1 MAILI
6 TGGAGYIGSHV
17 LRQLLETTKEDI
29 IVIDN
34 LSTGNKET
42 INKLKKIRNF
52 KFYEK
57 DLRYKYD
64 IKILEDNTR
73 YSNITAVFHFA
84 GSLLVEESVSK
95 PLEYY
100 ENNVIS
106 TINLLKFM
114 ENNNINNLVFS
125 STAAVYGNGNDNPI
139 NPYGHSKK
147 MIEQIIQDYSKA
159 NSKFNYTILRY
170 FNVAGASLDSLI
182 GQVSKTSTHLIK
194 IASETATNKRD
205 KMYIFGTDYNTKDG
219 TCIRD
224 YIHILDLADIH
235 IKALEYMINSKESN
249 IFNAG
254 YGYGYSVKEVI
265 ETIKKISYNFNVEYS
280 DRRVGD
286 PDTLISD
293 ISLLKE
299 KLKWKPKYNNLE
311 TICKTALEWE
321 KMI

>member
-1 MAILI
+1 MSILI

-29 IVIDN
+29 IVVDN

-42 INKLKKIRNF
+42 ITKLKKIRNF
-52 KFYEK
+52 EFHNI
-57 DLRYKYD
+57 DLRYEND
-64 IKILEDNTR
+64 IEILEDNIS

-84 GSLLVEESVSK
+84 GSLLVEESVNK

-100 ENNVIS
+100 ENNVTS

-114 ENNNINNLVFS
+114 ENNNIYNFVFS
-125 STAAVYGNGNDNPI
+125 STAAVYGNGNGNPI

-159 NSKFNYTILRY
+159 NPKFNYTILRY

-235 IKALEYMINSKESN
+235 IKALEYMIKKEESN

-265 ETIKKISYNFNVEYS
+265 ETMKKISYDFKVEDFS
-280 DRRVGD
+280 RRPGD
-286 PDTLISD
+286 PDMLISD

-299 KLKWKPKYNNLE
+299 KLNWIPEYNDLE

-321 KMI
+321 KKI